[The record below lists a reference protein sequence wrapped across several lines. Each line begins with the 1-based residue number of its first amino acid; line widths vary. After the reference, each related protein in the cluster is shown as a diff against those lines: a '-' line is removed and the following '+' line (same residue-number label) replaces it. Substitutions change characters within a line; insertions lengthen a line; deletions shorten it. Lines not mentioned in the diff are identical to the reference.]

1 MKIKTSI
8 TLSNDIIK
16 QIDNIIKNDGNRS
29 LFIED
34 AVKYYLSVQ
43 KRINRNNKD
52 FKIINSKAKKLNKE
66 AEEIL
71 SYQADN

>member
-8 TLSNDIIK
+8 TISNNILKEVDT
-16 QIDNIIKNDGNRS
+16 IIKNDGNRS

-34 AVKYYLSVQ
+34 AIKYYLSYQ
-43 KRINRNNKD
+43 KRIIRNKKD
-52 FKIINSKAKKLNKE
+52 LEIINSKAKKLNKE

-71 SYQADN
+71 SYQVDN

>member
-1 MKIKTSI
+1 MKTKTSI
-8 TLSNDIIK
+8 TISNDIIK

-34 AVKYYLSVQ
+34 ALKYYLNIQ
-43 KRINRNNKD
+43 KRIERNNKD

-66 AEEIL
+66 AEDIL
-71 SYQADN
+71 SYQVDN